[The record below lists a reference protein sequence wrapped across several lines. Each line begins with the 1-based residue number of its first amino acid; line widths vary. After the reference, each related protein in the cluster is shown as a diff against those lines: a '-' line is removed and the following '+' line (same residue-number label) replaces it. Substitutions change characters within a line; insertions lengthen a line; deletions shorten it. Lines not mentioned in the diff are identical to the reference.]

1 VWTRPVFLVAATL
14 DLPTEKKGPSFAC
27 MEQQST
33 KKVAAK
39 VHDEIS
45 SFGLQL
51 SLNLFYCGT

>member
-14 DLPTEKKGPSFAC
+14 DLPTEKKEPSFAC

-39 VHDEIS
+39 VHDA

-51 SLNLFYCGT
+51 SLNLVYCGT